1 MKRRRSSLGLNP
13 ELNMTN
19 MIDII
24 FSILVVFMITA
35 PLMSQGVKV
44 DLPKAQAASM
54 DEKKS
59 INVTITKEREIII
72 DETPTD
78 PSSFRKDFRAVW
90 TGDPQTVVIVNS
102 DQKVPYGFVMEIVA
116 QAQQEGAKRLG
127 FLTDPSSSAIDMKV
141 LKKKHR
147 R

>member
-1 MKRRRSSLGLNP
+1 MRRKGSLDLNP
-13 ELNMTN
+13 EINMTN

-72 DETPTD
+72 NSEIPSD
-78 PSSFRKDFRAVW
+78 PQSFRKDFRNVW
-90 TGDPQTVVIVNS
+90 DGDEETVVVWNA
-102 DQKVPYGFVMEIVA
+102 DQTVPYGFVINLVTEA
-116 QAQQEGAKRLG
+116 QKEGAKRLG
-127 FLTDPSSSAIDMKV
+127 FLTDPSQTKV
-141 LKKKHR
+141 KLKR
-147 R
+147 